1 MHHQQDSSL
10 LTEVIVNP
18 RQCITLHA
26 FRAQEPGELS
36 FEAGDVLEIWVED
49 ASAGWSL
56 GAVKVDEDTWERGLI
71 ARGFYKVGV
80 LRAFI

>member
-36 FEAGDVLEIWVED
+36 FAAGDVLEIWVED